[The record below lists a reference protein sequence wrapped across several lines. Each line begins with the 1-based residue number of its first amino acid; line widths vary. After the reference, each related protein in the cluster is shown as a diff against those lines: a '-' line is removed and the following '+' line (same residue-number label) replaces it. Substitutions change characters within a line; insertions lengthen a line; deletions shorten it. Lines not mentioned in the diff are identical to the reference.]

1 MKTRAMIFDMDG
13 VLTSSSDEHF
23 AAWRILASDLGFG
36 LPDELEVL
44 TKGVSRMDSLEI
56 ILKHGHMKDA
66 FTREQK
72 NELAS
77 RKNAIYVDMISKFT
91 PSDLLPGAAQLL
103 EACKSRN
110 IKVALASASRN
121 GPLLMERLGI
131 RHYFDYVVNPAEI
144 VHGKPAPDI
153 FLKAAGE
160 LGIEPRFCAGI
171 EDAVAGIRSIK
182 AAGMIAVGIGD
193 PDELSE
199 ADIVYSDCSVVDLH
213 EINGIMV

>member
-1 MKTRAMIFDMDG
+1 MKIRAMIFDMDG

-23 AAWRILASDLGFG
+23 AAWRILASDLGFD

-56 ILKHGHMKDA
+56 ILKHGQMQDE
-66 FTREQK
+66 FTYEQK

-77 RKNAIYVDMISKFT
+77 SKNEIYMDMISKFT
-91 PSDLLPGAAQLL
+91 ASDLLPGAVQLL
-103 EACKSRN
+103 EVCKAGN
-110 IKVALASASRN
+110 IKVALASASKN
-121 GPLLMERLGI
+121 GPILMERLGI
-131 RHYFDYVVNPAEI
+131 THYFDYVVNPAEI
-144 VHGKPAPDI
+144 AHGKPAPDI

-160 LGIEPRFCAGI
+160 LGVNPRFCAGI

-193 PDELSE
+193 TDELSE
-199 ADIVYSDCSVVDLH
+199 ADIVYPDCSVVDLL
-213 EINGIMV
+213 EINRIML

>member
-1 MKTRAMIFDMDG
+1 
-13 VLTSSSDEHF
+13 
-23 AAWRILASDLGFG
+23 
-36 LPDELEVL
+36 
-44 TKGVSRMDSLEI
+44 
-56 ILKHGHMKDA
+56 
-66 FTREQK
+66 
-72 NELAS
+72 
-77 RKNAIYVDMISKFT
+77 
-91 PSDLLPGAAQLL
+91 
-103 EACKSRN
+103 
-110 IKVALASASRN
+110 
-121 GPLLMERLGI
+121 MERLGI

-153 FLKAAGE
+153 FLKAASE

-199 ADIVYSDCSVVDLH
+199 ADIVYPDCSVVDLH

>member
-1 MKTRAMIFDMDG
+1 MKTEAIIFDMDG
-13 VLTSSSDEHF
+13 VLTSSSEEHF
-23 AAWRILASDLGFG
+23 AAWRILASDLGFE

-56 ILKHGHMKDA
+56 ILRHGHMQDA
-66 FTREQK
+66 FTYEQK

-77 RKNAIYVDMISKFT
+77 RKNKIYVDMISKFT

-103 EACKSRN
+103 EDCKAGN
-110 IKVALASASRN
+110 IKVALASASKN

-131 RHYFDYVVNPAEI
+131 MHYFDYVVNPAEI
-144 VHGKPAPDI
+144 AHGKPAPDI

-160 LGIEPRFCAGI
+160 LGVNPMFCAGI

-199 ADIVYSDCSVVDLH
+199 ADIVYPDCSVVDLL
-213 EINGIMV
+213 EINRIML